1 MKIKS
6 LSFFTLFPIFLFA
19 VLFCGNFVS
28 AQENSVSDFNEEVM
42 LVEDISLE
50 IDLQNQVKEEI
61 FKAKVVEIIEDK
73 SALRDDGSTSIQQKL
88 KLIGLENDWKNK
100 EIIFDGTV
108 YDVSSA
114 SEYKVG
120 DKVLVHYSVEPD
132 GAESFYVIGFSRNS
146 GIYWLVFLFVLTVI
160 MIGKFKGVRALVVLL
175 LTFLVILKFIIPK
188 ILSGAD
194 PLFIT
199 ILGSLFILIFG
210 VYITEGFKKTSTI
223 SIFSILISLVITGL
237 LSIWFS
243 SITKLTGFASEES
256 AYLVGLAGG
265 NINIKGLLLSGII
278 IGALGVLD
286 DVIISQVVLV
296 KELKISNPN
305 LTKNQIYKQAM
316 RVGVSHLSSMVNT
329 LFLAYTGASLPLL
342 ILFSVKQEP
351 FLTFNQVIDNE
362 MMATEI
368 VRTLTGS
375 IGLILAVPIAT
386 FLAVNFINKESLKNN
401 SN

>member
-1 MKIKS
+1 
-6 LSFFTLFPIFLFA
+6 
-19 VLFCGNFVS
+19 
-28 AQENSVSDFNEEVM
+28 
-42 LVEDISLE
+42 
-50 IDLQNQVKEEI
+50 
-61 FKAKVVEIIEDK
+61 
-73 SALRDDGSTSIQQKL
+73 
-88 KLIGLENDWKNK
+88 
-100 EIIFDGTV
+100 
-108 YDVSSA
+108 
-114 SEYKVG
+114 
-120 DKVLVHYSVEPD
+120 
-132 GAESFYVIGFSRNS
+132 
-146 GIYWLVFLFVLTVI
+146 
-160 MIGKFKGVRALVVLL
+160 
-175 LTFLVILKFIIPK
+175 
-188 ILSGAD
+188 
-194 PLFIT
+194 
-199 ILGSLFILIFG
+199 
-210 VYITEGFKKTSTI
+210 
-223 SIFSILISLVITGL
+223 
-237 LSIWFS
+237 
-243 SITKLTGFASEES
+243 LTGFASEES